1 MLERCRLR
9 LLVKFDN
16 EMRVFPGVHN
26 SSSSTWSSSTREAR
40 PTRSTRR
47 SSTRENAEHAIQTFR
62 DHPDAMRLE
71 PADIRRLSPQ
81 TLTFFEFKGRRD
93 LDIVRKAYRLH
104 PPFGQGLM
112 PKLGLKYRTEFHMGN
127 MAFLFRDRAWLRRH
141 GCTQEPGE
149 TWRAADA
156 AWYRSRDYVERPI
169 AVWYAVFDGD
179 NPVDYRV
186 PWPIPKGKTLRR
198 SDLDDFTIRLDLPG
212 GLRLY
217 GQGPDDGG
225 STTVFVPPD
234 EVEPTDAPVYVPGRK
249 FLGDLTIPP
258 CLRPGDVFLPL
269 MEGKWIHQ
277 HNSRPIRV
285 RLGLG

>member
-1 MLERCRLR
+1 
-9 LLVKFDN
+9 
-16 EMRVFPGVHN
+16 
-26 SSSSTWSSSTREAR
+26 
-40 PTRSTRR
+40 
-47 SSTRENAEHAIQTFR
+47 
-62 DHPDAMRLE
+62 MRLE
-71 PADIRRLSPQ
+71 PDDIRRLSPQ

-112 PKLGLKYRTEFHMGN
+112 PKLGLKYRREFDMGN
-127 MAFLFRDRAWLRRH
+127 STFLFRDRAWLRRH

-198 SDLDDFTIRLDLPG
+198 SDLDDFMIRLDLPG

-217 GQGPDDGG
+217 GQGPDDSG

-234 EVEPTDAPVYVPGRK
+234 EAVPTDAPVYVPGRK
-249 FLGDLTIPP
+249 FLVDLTIPP
-258 CLRPGDVFLPL
+258 CLRPGDVVPSFD
-269 MEGKWIHQ
+269 G
-277 HNSRPIRV
+277 
-285 RLGLG
+285 G